1 MATVRFTPHLQ
12 RHLDAECTE
21 VPGGTLRSVLEA
33 LFAGN
38 ERLRSYLL
46 DDQGGL
52 RPHVAVFVDNR
63 RVRDRRQLD
72 EPVGAESEIYV
83 RHALSGG
90 LA

>member
-1 MATVRFTPHLQ
+1 MATVRFTSHLQ
-12 RHLDAECTE
+12 RHLDAPCIE

-33 LFAGN
+33 LFVEN

-63 RVRDRRQLD
+63 RVRDRRELGD
-72 EPVGAESEIYV
+72 PVGARSEVYV
-83 RHALSGG
+83 MQALSGG
-90 LA
+90 